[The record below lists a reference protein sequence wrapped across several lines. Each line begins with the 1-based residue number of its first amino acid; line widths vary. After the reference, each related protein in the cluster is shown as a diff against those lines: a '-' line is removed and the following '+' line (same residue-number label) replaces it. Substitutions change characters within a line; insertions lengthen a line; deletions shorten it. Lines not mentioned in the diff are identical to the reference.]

1 MAIKNVYIIFNL
13 NFFKLMTTFIPTLI
27 PIIMALIKLLQA
39 EKITKYS
46 NGIIAATAIKEELGE
61 YITIKVYI
69 YMQEEFIDY
78 TLQTIFQEE
87 FHRFIADD
95 FKRIYFKLKAKL

>member
-1 MAIKNVYIIFNL
+1 MAVENIYTTLNL
-13 NFFKLMTTFIPTLI
+13 NFFKPIITLIPTLI
-27 PIIMALIKLLQA
+27 PTIMVLMELLQA
-39 EKITKYS
+39 KKIIKHS
-46 NGIIAATAIKEELGE
+46 NRIIAATAIKKELRE

-87 FHRFIADD
+87 FYRFTINN
-95 FKRIYFKLKAKL
+95 FKRMRSKLKAKL